1 MTLIRLPNFERK
13 DYLFKKRMAI
23 IQKAHLP
30 LHKRIQMIHNQA
42 IDERI
47 LNYYQDVDEDVQSSY
62 TAPAYK
68 EEILLSKIGA
78 ENLRATH
85 KDFERLARSSRF
97 GTEDSIARM
106 ERLNA
111 TRRISDKITKVE
123 VDVAQKNLAKVDKIL
138 AEGELEL
145 NTYKTLIEK
154 LPKRISRED
163 ILQKALKDGKNFKGR
178 EYSQKQLDK
187 LSAQL
192 ENYKQ
197 NAIRYEQGLNDNRQ
211 ANREGMPTPNLMKR
225 WIWSQ
230 LENTRHFEMDG
241 QEVEYNQYFIVTNE
255 QTGQVDELRFP
266 RDIENDSNNCANICN
281 CQCEWETVN

>member
-30 LHKRIQMIHNQA
+30 LHYRIQMIHNQA

-47 LNYYQDVDEDVQSSY
+47 LNYYGDVDEDVQSSY
-62 TAPAYK
+62 TVPAYK
-68 EEILLSKIGA
+68 EEILLSRIGA

-85 KDFERLARSSRF
+85 QDFERLARSSRF
-97 GTEDSIARM
+97 GSEDSIARM

-111 TRRISDKITKVE
+111 TRKISDKITRVE

-138 AEGELEL
+138 TEGELEL

-154 LPKRISRED
+154 LPRTVSRED
-163 ILQKALKDGKNFKGR
+163 ILQKALKDGYNFKGR

-197 NAIRYEQGLNDNRQ
+197 NAIRYEKGLKDNRQ
-211 ANREGMPTPNLMKR
+211 ANREGLPSPNPMKR
-225 WIWSQ
+225 WLWSQ
-230 LENTRHFEMDG
+230 LENTRHFEMDR
-241 QEVEYNQYFIVTNE
+241 QEVRYSEYFTVVNE
-255 QTGQVDELRFP
+255 RTGQTDFLRFP

-281 CQCEWETVN
+281 CQCEWETF

>member
-1 MTLIRLPNFERK
+1 M
-13 DYLFKKRMAI
+13 
-23 IQKAHLP
+23 
-30 LHKRIQMIHNQA
+30 
-42 IDERI
+42 
-47 LNYYQDVDEDVQSSY
+47 QSIY

-68 EEILLSKIGA
+68 EEILLSRIGE

-85 KDFERLARSSRF
+85 KDFERLARSSKY

-111 TRRISDKITKVE
+111 TRKISDKITRVE

-178 EYSQKQLDK
+178 EYSMKQLDR
-187 LSAQL
+187 LSQDL
-192 ENYKQ
+192 DGYRD
-197 NAIRYEQGLNDNRQ
+197 NATRYANGLNENRQ
-211 ANREGMPTPNLMKR
+211 ASREGMPNPNLMKR

-230 LENTRHFEMDG
+230 LENTRHFEMDK
-241 QEVEYNQYFIVTNE
+241 QEVRYTEYFIVTNE

-281 CQCEWETVN
+281 CQCEWETF

>member
-1 MTLIRLPNFERK
+1 M
-13 DYLFKKRMAI
+13 DYL
-23 IQKAHLP
+23 
-30 LHKRIQMIHNQA
+30 
-42 IDERI
+42 DENI
-47 LNYYQDVDEDVQSSY
+47 EI
-62 TAPAYK
+62 APANSQ
-68 EEILLSKIGA
+68 EEYQAAQTIAEVMRDHGLETSVEEFEAASMSSLLPHIL
-78 ENLRATH
+78 
-85 KDFERLARSSRF
+85 
-97 GTEDSIARM
+97 
-106 ERLNA
+106 
-111 TRRISDKITKVE
+111 V
-123 VDVAQKNLAKVDKIL
+123 IL